1 VELLDGNICAEGITK
16 DICYADITSSSED
29 QSAIISCTSFPPS
42 ELYSQ
47 TIANE
52 SVAASDA
59 VTRTNDGVLRSS
71 SYEDIYVGTKLPGDE
86 HPEDDDGI
94 LDVSEV
100 GDRFDSRPAATVFL
114 RQSRRKSSSFENLY
128 EIQKKEAVFAEEV
141 NGMDGEN
148 FCTNQWQI
156 KDSSEDVSEKDS
168 TLAPFP
174 SLNAQARRNS
184 PIDITVESG
193 LDRVGQTAE
202 YSSRNTTKRSS
213 SNVLQHSMSYDVEPG
228 RTHRMLGSG
237 SSLDGDDDAED
248 DFLRGRNTTSGIRNG
263 CCCTCCNVSVAAFG
277 VVF

>member
-1 VELLDGNICAEGITK
+1 VELLDGNICTEGATK
-16 DICYADITSSSED
+16 DICCAATTSSED

-47 TIANE
+47 TIARE
-52 SVAASDA
+52 SVATSDA

-86 HPEDDDGI
+86 HTDDENGI
-94 LDVSEV
+94 LDVSEI
-100 GDRFDSRPAATVFL
+100 GDRFDSRPATAVFL
-114 RQSRRKSSSFENLY
+114 RQTRRKSSSFENLY
-128 EIQKKEAVFAEEV
+128 EIQKKEAVFAEEM
-141 NGMDGEN
+141 NEMDSEN
-148 FCTNQWQI
+148 FCTNQWQM

-168 TLAPFP
+168 MLAPFP
-174 SLNAQARRNS
+174 SLIAHARRNS

-193 LDRVGQTAE
+193 LDRVGQTTE

-213 SNVLQHSMSYDVEPG
+213 SRVLQHSMSYDVEPG
-228 RTHRMLGSG
+228 RTHHKLGSG

-277 VVF
+277 VVL